1 VRLDQLDPV
10 AERVVDMTSVAS
22 FDGLVCRDLV
32 AGLFCFRHHAGKVVD
47 NESRMRLAC
56 WDEILLDAQMDLQA
70 SAFKP
75 AAAARGQLRRLRF
88 FNKPEDAL
96 IECPRLV
103 FPPGRHRYQ
112 NVIDTAN
119 WHSTVP

>member
-1 VRLDQLDPV
+1 
-10 AERVVDMTSVAS
+10 MTSVAS

-56 WDEILLDAQMDLQA
+56 RGEILLDAQMDLQA

-75 AAAARGQLRRLRF
+75 AAAPRAQLRRLRL
-88 FNKPEDAL
+88 FNKSEDSL
-96 IECPRLV
+96 IERPRLV
-103 FPPGRHRYQ
+103 FPPGRHRNQ
-112 NVIDTAN
+112 DVIDAAN
-119 WHSTVP
+119 WHSIIP